1 MQEMK
6 ELDIQDYARQLLAA
20 HGDKAIAEVAQKAR
34 ASEEQGKSE
43 DAKSWRR
50 IESALKLMLGP
61 HQS

>member
-6 ELDIQDYARQLLAA
+6 ELDIQDYARQLLEA
-20 HGDKAIAEVAQKAR
+20 HGAKAIAEAAQKAH
-34 ASEEQGKSE
+34 AAEQQGKSE